1 MRYVLWTA
9 VAFTILL
16 SSFTARAKSSSS
28 PQAPQTPAADSTAQ
42 QQPPVDTT
50 PKTPL
55 QIDET
60 RAQILLAEKRYD
72 EAIRAYQKLFA
83 EQPGNARFANMLGV
97 AYQQNGELGQARG
110 AYQRAS
116 KVDPTF
122 ADPLNNLGTT
132 WYQEKKYRKAVRV
145 YLKALQIDPNL
156 APAYANLGFAYF
168 SDHQYPEAM
177 DSFNKALSLDPNVLD
192 AGGRAGSVL
201 QDHTV
206 SDHGMFNFLLAKTF
220 AERGDATLCAQ
231 YLLKAVDEG
240 YPDVAKVKTDPSF
253 AKVIADPGVQAI
265 LQRAASEPNRPAGA
279 PGS

>member
-9 VAFTILL
+9 VAFTISL
-16 SSFTARAKSSSS
+16 SSITLRALSSSA

-60 RAQILLAEKRYD
+60 RAQVLLAEKRYD
-72 EAIRAYQKLFA
+72 EAIRAYQKLVA

-97 AYQQNGELGQARG
+97 AYQENGELAKARG
-110 AYQRAS
+110 AYQRAA
-116 KVDPTF
+116 KDDPTF

-132 WYQEKKYRKAVRV
+132 WYQEKKYRKAERA
-145 YLKALQIDPNL
+145 YQKALQVDPNL

-177 DSFNKALSLDPNVLD
+177 DSFNQALARDPDVLN
-192 AGGRAGSVL
+192 AGGRAGSMV
-201 QDHTV
+201 QDQTV

-220 AERGDATLCAQ
+220 AERGDAASCAQ

-253 AKVIADPGVQAI
+253 AKVIADPAVQAV
-265 LQRAASEPNRPAGA
+265 LERAASQPNRPAGA

>member
-9 VAFTILL
+9 VAFTISL
-16 SSFTARAKSSSS
+16 SSFTARAQSSYA
-28 PQAPQTPAADSTAQ
+28 PQAPAADSTAQ
-42 QQPPVDTT
+42 QQPPADTT

-60 RAQILLAEKRYD
+60 RAQIFLAEKRYD
-72 EAIRAYQKLFA
+72 EAIRAYQKLVA

-97 AYQQNGELGQARG
+97 AYQQNGELAKARG
-110 AYQRAS
+110 AYQRAA

-132 WYQEKKYRKAVRV
+132 WYQEKKYRKAERA
-145 YLKALQIDPNL
+145 YLKALQVDPNL
-156 APAYANLGFAYF
+156 APACANLGFAYF
-168 SDHQYPEAM
+168 SDRKYPEAM
-177 DSFNKALSLDPNVLD
+177 DSFNRALSLDPSVLD
-192 AGGRAGSVL
+192 VGGRAGSVL

-206 SDHGMFNFLLAKTF
+206 SDHGMFYFLLARTF
-220 AERGDATLCAQ
+220 AERGEAAPCAQ

-253 AKVIADPGVQAI
+253 AKVIADPGVQAV

>member
-1 MRYVLWTA
+1 MRHVLWTA
-9 VAFTILL
+9 VAFTISL
-16 SSFTARAKSSSS
+16 SSFTARAQSS
-28 PQAPQTPAADSTAQ
+28 PAPQEPQTPAADSTAQ

-55 QIDET
+55 QIAEM
-60 RAQILLAEKRYD
+60 RAQILMAEKRYE
-72 EAIRAYQKLFA
+72 EAIRAYQKLVA
-83 EQPGNARFANMLGV
+83 EQPGNARFSNMLGV
-97 AYQQNGELGQARG
+97 AYEQNGELGQARG
-110 AYQRAS
+110 AYQRAA
-116 KVDPTF
+116 KADPAF

-132 WYQEKKYRKAVRV
+132 WYQEKKYRKAVRA
-145 YLKALQIDPNL
+145 YLKALQIDPNM

-168 SDHQYPEAM
+168 SDHKYPEAM
-177 DSFNKALSLDPNVLD
+177 DSFNKALAIDPSVLE

-220 AERGDATLCAQ
+220 AERGDAASCAQ

-253 AKVIADPGVQAI
+253 AKVIADPGVQAV
-265 LQRAASEPNRPAGA
+265 LQRAASEKNAPAGA
-279 PGS
+279 PRS